1 MRVRIAV
8 FIIEIVVLSA
18 GVRVSPAAE
27 VYNLNPIADA
37 TVSSANPDSNYGL
50 GGALAISAAGLS
62 RGEFQTVLRFDTSA
76 AKAVFDS
83 VFGSGNWSVSG
94 IVLRLNAA
102 NPNNP
107 LFNAQSAGQFS
118 IHWMQDDT
126 WMEGDGGPSAPG
138 VNGVTF
144 NSLPGHL
151 ANGSELIGS
160 FAFGGATSGSFQ
172 YALGPTAGFGADL
185 LNGDPASLWL
195 NAADLGVSY
204 LFNSHNFPNSANHPQ
219 LTIIAVP
226 EPATL
231 ALLTLLVFVGRR
243 NRRCA

>member
-1 MRVRIAV
+1 MRVRVAV
-8 FIIEIVVLSA
+8 FIIEIVVLST

-27 VYNLNPIADA
+27 VYNLNPIADS

-62 RGEFQTVLRFDTSA
+62 RGEFQTVMKFDTSA
-76 AKAVFDS
+76 ARAVFDS
-83 VFGSGNWSVSG
+83 VFGTGNWSVSG

-118 IHWMQDDT
+118 IHWMQDDS

-151 ANGSELIGS
+151 VNGSELLGS
-160 FAFGGATSGSFQ
+160 FAFGGATSGPFQFSF
-172 YALGPTAGFGADL
+172 LPTVGLNADL
-185 LNGDPASLWL
+185 LSGNQASLWL
-195 NAADLGVSY
+195 NAADSGVS
-204 LFNSHNFPNSANHPQ
+204 FCSIRTIFPMRPIIHN
-219 LTIIAVP
+219 
-226 EPATL
+226 
-231 ALLTLLVFVGRR
+231 
-243 NRRCA
+243 